1 MSFRRCHLKRKIV
14 QEISVRNRILTIFHT
29 PHCVLL
35 SKVFD
40 LFISFLFS
48 PFSSDWPTIA
58 QNIFPSW
65 LSPPPPTSL
74 ILKYKLSVHREM
86 SVLCV
91 HLTIVC
97 VSKAVVGQHTSGF
110 FFPSS
115 LPFFFLLVIA
125 IPYLFSRLVLK
136 YRSFLGSPTRRFS
149 FDRFLFAY
157 ETRIIMKLPFKK
169 ISKKTKRTYYVLRTH
184 RVHNC

>member
-1 MSFRRCHLKRKIV
+1 MRIEGGRGPAH
-14 QEISVRNRILTIFHT
+14 VR
-29 PHCVLL
+29 V
-35 SKVFD
+35 
-40 LFISFLFS
+40 LFS
-48 PFSSDWPTIA
+48 LFS
-58 QNIFPSW
+58 
-65 LSPPPPTSL
+65 
-74 ILKYKLSVHREM
+74 
-86 SVLCV
+86 
-91 HLTIVC
+91 
-97 VSKAVVGQHTSGF
+97 
-110 FFPSS
+110 
-115 LPFFFLLVIA
+115 PFFFLLVIA

>member
-1 MSFRRCHLKRKIV
+1 MFC
-14 QEISVRNRILTIFHT
+14 SVRSLT
-29 PHCVLL
+29 
-35 SKVFD
+35 
-40 LFISFLFS
+40 FLFHFFFPHFLLTGQLLRKTFS
-48 PFSSDWPTIA
+48 PPGC
-58 QNIFPSW
+58 P
-65 LSPPPPTSL
+65 PPPPTSL